1 MQKNISGRFYS
12 DFDSSTEFVLQLHQD
27 EIAKLDNRLNKASFQ
42 MKKHFSKIQFPKR
55 LEKHIQ
61 NHSKLSDQ
69 KMLLIKMLYQESNP
83 VPIMSVE
90 TSTTDLQEEL
100 FDCRRLILKTAIERN
115 MKAAV
120 INQVFYVDQV

>member
-1 MQKNISGRFYS
+1 
-12 DFDSSTEFVLQLHQD
+12 
-27 EIAKLDNRLNKASFQ
+27 
-42 MKKHFSKIQFPKR
+42 
-55 LEKHIQ
+55 
-61 NHSKLSDQ
+61 
-69 KMLLIKMLYQESNP
+69 MLYQESNP

-120 INQVFYVDQV
+120 INQVTINNHWASFNTFNI

>member
-1 MQKNISGRFYS
+1 
-12 DFDSSTEFVLQLHQD
+12 
-27 EIAKLDNRLNKASFQ
+27 
-42 MKKHFSKIQFPKR
+42 
-55 LEKHIQ
+55 
-61 NHSKLSDQ
+61 
-69 KMLLIKMLYQESNP
+69 MLYQESNP

-120 INQVFYVDQV
+120 INQVTINNHYAFFIYILCFIWNFGWRYRNFHDLNRF